1 MLVLLIK
8 FFFIRIQW
16 RQIWDVRRSERQHA
30 RPHPEERQPEPLP
43 HRDGQVC
50 RILWKAKVN
59 IFTNATKTSWKA
71 KENNFTNAN
80 KTSCLESN
88 LWYTVKQTGLLQ

>member
-1 MLVLLIK
+1 
-8 FFFIRIQW
+8 
-16 RQIWDVRRSERQHA
+16 
-30 RPHPEERQPEPLP
+30 
-43 HRDGQVC
+43 VC

-80 KTSCLESN
+80 KTSCIESN